1 MEKFTILDAVV
12 PHTGGCKHINL
23 TVRDD
28 EYGTIE
34 EIGFHFSQFEVDTV
48 DEGETELFKWVFNK
62 SKEESWITVEAL
74 VSGIKNLQRT

>member
-28 EYGTIE
+28 DDGTIE
-34 EIGFHFSQFEVDTV
+34 EIGFHFSQFESEET
-48 DEGETELFKWVFNK
+48 DEGETELFKYIFNK
-62 SKEESWITVEAL
+62 SKEEGWLTVEEF
-74 VSGIKNLQRT
+74 VSEVKNLQKI